1 PDPSSRRRDL
11 AREGGVSS
19 PCPKLFK
26 SVLLHGEVGKA
37 ALMAWRALL
46 PGRSTPSEPRSR
58 EAARTCAGL
67 DRRAATEAIMIAVIC
82 NLPSSRRDM
91 TEARAIGQHPM
102 HDDGEFA
109 CHRHLGFLHSASLGK
124 LHPPALQCR
133 AALQWLGQND
143 VGGLVKSC
151 AYACI

>member
-1 PDPSSRRRDL
+1 MAS
-11 AREGGVSS
+11 
-19 PCPKLFK
+19 
-26 SVLLHGEVGKA
+26 LL
-37 ALMAWRALL
+37 L
-46 PGRSTPSEPRSR
+46 GRSTPSEPRSR

-82 NLPSSRRDM
+82 NLSSSRRDM

-102 HDDGEFA
+102 HDDREFA

-133 AALQWLGQND
+133 AALQWLDQND

-151 AYACI
+151 AYACIADFRDVAVGVSLARLVFGRRQAKIGPDFFR